1 MNKKENN
8 IAGLGFDKA
17 YESGE
22 EFVKDLLKRCPNA
35 AVVNPD
41 LCKTVSNQEDHSED

>member
-1 MNKKENN
+1 MNKKEDN
-8 IAGLGFDKA
+8 IAGLGFDKV
-17 YESGE
+17 YESSE
-22 EFVKDLLKRCPNA
+22 EFVKDLIKRCPNA

>member
-1 MNKKENN
+1 MNKKEDN

-17 YESGE
+17 YESSE

-41 LCKTVSNQEDHSED
+41 LCKTVLNQENHSED